1 MPKRLLKILV
11 VEDSVDQV
19 ESLEMLLHAAGYVCY
34 SAIGTQAGI
43 AKCKVHPPD
52 VVVLDWVMPPSGGI
66 VFLEWFRSQQQ
77 FRETPV
83 LIVTGLDVTDVPG
96 LHPEATTVMFKPYKP
111 EAMIEFLDRCCAG
124 KGKP

>member
-19 ESLEMLLHAAGYVCY
+19 ESLELLLHSAGYVCY
-34 SAIGTQAGI
+34 SAVGAQSGI

-52 VVVLDWVMPPSGGI
+52 VVILDWVMPPEGGMK
-66 VFLEWFRSQQQ
+66 FLEWFRAQEQ

-83 LIVTGLDVTDVPG
+83 VIVTGLDVTDVPG
-96 LHPEATTVMFKPYKP
+96 LHPEATTILFKPYKP
-111 EAMIEFLDRCCAG
+111 EALIEFLDRCLDRRF
-124 KGKP
+124 KP